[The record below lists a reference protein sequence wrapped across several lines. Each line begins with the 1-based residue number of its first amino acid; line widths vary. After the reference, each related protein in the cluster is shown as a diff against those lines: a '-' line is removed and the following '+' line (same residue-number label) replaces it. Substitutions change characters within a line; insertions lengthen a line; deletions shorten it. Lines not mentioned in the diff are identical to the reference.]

1 MTSLPDL
8 ITELRVAF
16 ICDRESLPSA
26 VDRRHST
33 KKQHKMR
40 LKLPG
45 CETLLKSMAS
55 RTSVKDLCNSN
66 KHKKKSLIKKST
78 TSKVIFVR
86 ITVTISCQFRQTTKH
101 DGMGGDTFELTT
113 MIQQAK
119 RAGRHVHLQNSVKI
133 VKTFHSHQL
142 RVASC
147 LYFNRNQFENAT
159 ERLCHVA
166 ISVSTQRQH

>member
-101 DGMGGDTFELTT
+101 DGMGGGGNTFELTT

-119 RAGRHVHLQNSVKI
+119 RAGRHVHL
-133 VKTFHSHQL
+133 
-142 RVASC
+142 
-147 LYFNRNQFENAT
+147 
-159 ERLCHVA
+159 
-166 ISVSTQRQH
+166 